1 VNAAEGSRG
10 LRIRPA
16 REDDAPD
23 LVAILNPI
31 IAAGAYTVLDRPY
44 SIEEEREY
52 VHAFPP
58 RGVFAVAEECCS
70 GRVVGMQTLEP
81 FATYTGAFDH
91 VAVVGTFV
99 DLDLRGRGIGRRL
112 ADSAF
117 AEAREKGYEKVF
129 TYVRADNAAALAY
142 YRSLGFRIVGVAERH
157 ARIAGRSVDEVI
169 IERFL

>member
-1 VNAAEGSRG
+1 
-10 LRIRPA
+10 
-16 REDDAPD
+16 
-23 LVAILNPI
+23 
-31 IAAGAYTVLDRPY
+31 
-44 SIEEEREY
+44 
-52 VHAFPP
+52 
-58 RGVFAVAEECCS
+58 
-70 GRVVGMQTLEP
+70 M
-81 FATYTGAFDH
+81 
-91 VAVVGTFV
+91 AVVGTFV